1 MTFLDWLEN
10 IPQLAM
16 LCLDDAISTEE
27 ARKVIQAAWEAG
39 YDAGVVDEKAR
50 VYHEEFTGDTLPK
63 KNK

>member
-10 IPQLAM
+10 IPQLEM
-16 LCLDDAISTEE
+16 LCLNDVMSTEE
-27 ARKVIQAAWEAG
+27 ARKVILAAWQAG

-50 VYHEEFTGDTLPK
+50 VYREESTGDTLPT